1 MAPRKEIVITGMGV
15 VSPIGIGKE
24 PFWTALLEGR
34 GGIRRLDMPVDGGMA
49 PPVGGVVADFDPKQ
63 YVRPRK
69 SLKVMSRDIQL
80 GFAAADLACVD
91 AGLRERPIEPDR
103 LGVLF
108 GAGLIGLE
116 LDEMIGVYRA
126 CVVDGRFDFQ
136 RWGPSAMAELFPL
149 WMLKYLPNMPACHIG
164 IGQDARGPNN
174 SLTLGD
180 VSSLSAMVEAM
191 RVLERGQADAMIVG
205 GVAARIH
212 PGIWS
217 QSHVLGLSRR
227 NAEPIV
233 TPRPF
238 DADRDGLVNGEGAG
252 SLILETRARAAAR
265 GATVL
270 ARFLGHAVTFEPHGK
285 GQPLSG
291 DAIRRAI
298 VAALADAGVKP
309 SDLGCV
315 LAHGLGTIDGD
326 RLEAQA
332 IHATL
337 GDVPTTAPK
346 SFYGYLGAASGA
358 LESVIGVLSL
368 QRGQIPP
375 TLHYDRP
382 DPQCPIRVVHGRPQP
397 LEKSAVLVLAYSN
410 DGQAAAV
417 VLGAA

>member
-1 MAPRKEIVITGMGV
+1 MTPRKEIVVTGMGV
-15 VSPIGIGKE
+15 VSPIGIGKA
-24 PFWTALLEGR
+24 PFWTSLAEGR
-34 GGIRRLDMPVDGGMA
+34 GGIRRLDMPVDAELPPPIGGI
-49 PPVGGVVADFDPKQ
+49 VADFDPKQ

-80 GFAAADLACVD
+80 AFAAADLACVD
-91 AGLRERPIEPDR
+91 AGLRERPIEPER

-108 GAGLIGLE
+108 GAGLIGCD

-126 CVVDGRFDFQ
+126 CIVDGKFDFQ
-136 RWGPSAMAELFPL
+136 RWGKSAMGELFPL

-180 VSSLSAMVEAM
+180 VSSLSAMIEAV
-191 RVLERGQADAMIVG
+191 RVLQRGQADAMIVG
-205 GVAARIH
+205 GVGARIH

-227 NAEPIV
+227 TDEPIA

-252 SLILETRARAAAR
+252 SLILETRVNAAAR
-265 GATVL
+265 GAPAL
-270 ARFLGHAVTFEPHGK
+270 ARFLGHGVTFEPHAN

-298 VAALADAGVKP
+298 VASLADAGLRP
-309 SDLGCV
+309 ADLGCV
-315 LAHGLGTIDGD
+315 IAHGLGTIDGD
-326 RLEAQA
+326 RLESQA
-332 IHATL
+332 IRATL
-337 GDVPTTAPK
+337 GDLPVTAPK
-346 SFYGYLGAASGA
+346 SLYGYLGAASGA
-358 LESVIGVLSL
+358 LETVVGVLSL
-368 QRGQIPP
+368 QSGQIPP

-382 DPQCPIRVVHGRPQP
+382 DPQCPICVVHGGPRP
-397 LEKSAVLVLAYSN
+397 LKKSAILVLAYSN